1 MKLQERECLVNLLY
15 SLSRELREYGGQ
27 CDIDFY
33 GDVDE
38 AIRILICFLDW
49 EVRKNER
56 WIYSL

>member
-15 SLSRELREYGGQ
+15 SLSRELREYCGQ

-38 AIRILICFLDW
+38 AIRILICFLD
-49 EVRKNER
+49 
-56 WIYSL
+56 